1 MVLCMFR
8 IVSSSYKMA
17 LFDKYFIPH
26 AIPVFPSNKRFGI
39 YCINLINSGSILADK
54 LLAFPQFLYSE

>member
-8 IVSSSYKMA
+8 IVSSSSKMA

-26 AIPVFPSNKRFGI
+26 AIPVFHPISD
-39 YCINLINSGSILADK
+39 LA
-54 LLAFPQFLYSE
+54 YIV